1 MLDGSTEA
9 HPPPDSRPSHET
21 SCLHV
26 GDENAR
32 IALKPCANVLQ
43 MTVGSNLLIDVSRE
57 GDRVVLRLD
66 GELDLASVPLLEDAV
81 VNTTLNDGGGGAELT
96 MVLDLRG
103 LEFIDSTGLRAILLQ
118 DKRATERGQK
128 LALVRGSEQVQR
140 LMRMTGVDEHLR
152 IIDSPEE
159 ILL

>member
-1 MLDGSTEA
+1 
-9 HPPPDSRPSHET
+9 
-21 SCLHV
+21 
-26 GDENAR
+26 
-32 IALKPCANVLQ
+32 
-43 MTVGSNLLIDVSRE
+43 MTVGSNLSIDVSRE

-81 VNTTLNDGGGGAELT
+81 VNTTLDDGDGAELT
-96 MVLDLRG
+96 IVLDLRG

-118 DKRATERGQK
+118 DKRSTERGQK

-159 ILL
+159 ILF